1 MFERT
6 GLCGWGSLRGM
17 WGHLRGNVG
26 EFDTETVKRERKE
39 CLEREFEVGKNCHK
53 R

>member
-1 MFERT
+1 LGKFER
-6 GLCGWGSLRGM
+6 
-17 WGHLRGNVG
+17 NVGTFKRKCG

-39 CLEREFEVGKNCHK
+39 CLEREFEVGKNYHK